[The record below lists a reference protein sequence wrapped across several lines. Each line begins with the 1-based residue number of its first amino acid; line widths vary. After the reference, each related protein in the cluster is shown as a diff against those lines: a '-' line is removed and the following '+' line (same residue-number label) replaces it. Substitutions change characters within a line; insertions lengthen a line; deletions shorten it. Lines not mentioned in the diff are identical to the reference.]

1 MSREII
7 SERGKQF
14 GLGRFRLLGHPDS
27 LPASQKE
34 DFKPLGT
41 LDKVPPPMWFSKAA
55 QVTFPLWF
63 QANALS

>member
-14 GLGRFRLLGHPDS
+14 GLRRFWLLGHPDR
-27 LPASQKE
+27 LPASPKE
-34 DFKPLGT
+34 DFKPPGT
-41 LDKVPPPMWFSKAA
+41 LDKVLPPTWFGKAA

>member
-14 GLGRFRLLGHPDS
+14 GLRRFRLPGHPDR

-34 DFKPLGT
+34 DFKPPGT
-41 LDKVPPPMWFSKAA
+41 PDKVLQPMWFSKAA
-55 QVTFPLWF
+55 QVTFPL
-63 QANALS
+63 

>member
-14 GLGRFRLLGHPDS
+14 GLRRFRLPGHPDR
-27 LPASQKE
+27 LPASPKE
-34 DFKPLGT
+34 DFKPPGT
-41 LDKVPPPMWFSKAA
+41 LDKVLPPTWFGKAA